1 MDSIIISNQ
10 KDLKLVVEKLLAFAK
25 DKRKFL
31 LVAEMG
37 TGKTTFVK
45 SFCEYFQVKEKTS
58 SPTFSL
64 VNEYTFDNGMIRH
77 LDLYRL
83 KNLTEA
89 LDIGIEDF
97 FYDDNYLFIEWPEIL
112 EPILPKG
119 VILIKINLEANKDRV
134 FSFKEI

>member
-25 DKRKFL
+25 GKRKFL

-45 SFCEYFQVKEKTS
+45 TFCEYFQVKEKTS

-64 VNEYTFDNGMIRH
+64 VNEYTFDNRIIRH

>member
-1 MDSIIISNQ
+1 VNSIIISNQ
-10 KDLKLVVEKLLAFAK
+10 KDLNIVVEKLLAFAK
-25 DKRKFL
+25 GKRKFL

-45 SFCEYFQVKEKTS
+45 SFCEHFGVKEETA

-64 VNEYTFDNGMIRH
+64 VNEYTFAEGMIRH

-83 KNLTEA
+83 KNLAEA

-112 EPILPKG
+112 APILPKG
-119 VILIKINLEANKDRV
+119 VILIKIKLETNNDRF
-134 FSFKEI
+134 FSFREI

>member
-1 MDSIIISNQ
+1 MDNIIISNQ
-10 KDLKLVVEKLLAFAK
+10 KDLNLVVEKLLAFANG
-25 DKRKFL
+25 KRKFL

>member
-1 MDSIIISNQ
+1 VDSIIISNQ
-10 KDLKLVVEKLLAFAK
+10 KDLNIVVEKLLAFANG
-25 DKRKFL
+25 KRKFL

-45 SFCEYFQVKEKTS
+45 IFCEHFRVKEETA

-64 VNEYTFDNGMIRH
+64 VNEYTFSEGLIRH

-83 KNLTEA
+83 KNLAEA

-97 FYDDNYLFIEWPEIL
+97 FYDDCYLFIEWPEIL
-112 EPILPKG
+112 ESILPKG
-119 VILIKINLEANKDRV
+119 IILIKVELEENNNRV
-134 FSFKEI
+134 FSFSEI